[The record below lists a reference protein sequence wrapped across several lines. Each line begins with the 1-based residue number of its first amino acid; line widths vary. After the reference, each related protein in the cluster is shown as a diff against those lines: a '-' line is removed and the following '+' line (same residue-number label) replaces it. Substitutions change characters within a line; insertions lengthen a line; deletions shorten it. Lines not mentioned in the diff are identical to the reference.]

1 MNDKNINNNM
11 ERNIKS
17 ATDVNKLLVMK
28 EKKIWQ
34 KKNKLKSNESIK
46 STEKVDDKP
55 KLLKKKQL

>member
-28 EKKIWQ
+28 EKKI
-34 KKNKLKSNESIK
+34 
-46 STEKVDDKP
+46 
-55 KLLKKKQL
+55 